1 MATMVLETH
10 TLKAQI
16 EVNYIKQGIS
26 KMRDHLILQQTILR
40 ETKLY
45 LMEKVKGS
53 S

>member
-1 MATMVLETH
+1 MVLETH

-26 KMRDHLILQQTILR
+26 KMRDHLNLQQSILR

-45 LMEKVKGS
+45 LMEKGKGS